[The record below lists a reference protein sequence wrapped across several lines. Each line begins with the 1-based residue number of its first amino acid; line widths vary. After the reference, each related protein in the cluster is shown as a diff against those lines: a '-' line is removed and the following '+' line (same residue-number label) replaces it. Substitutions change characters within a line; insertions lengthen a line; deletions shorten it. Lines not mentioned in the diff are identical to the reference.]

1 MNDEVDVRLNRIF
14 CNSEDTDEKNEK
26 IQEDEKDEEQV
37 AEKESCHETENTFL
51 NSNILLETVNKVLL
65 CSLHA
70 NLNFIRN

>member
-14 CNSEDTDEKNEK
+14 CISEDTDEKNEK
-26 IQEDEKDEEQV
+26 NQEDEKDEEQV

-51 NSNILLETVNKVLL
+51 NPNELLETVNKVLL

-70 NLNFIRN
+70 NLNFIRK